1 MIFSWSSLFSD
12 KTLGSTAEWIANG
25 TNTYIS
31 TNTRRGGHRS
41 TLENE
46 YMDLLNIGKIF
57 HAEDRAQAIVDEMK
71 REISGV
77 LSQTAGQDTPT
88 VSIIE
93 FLGDEIRSYGASTLG
108 GDMVVQLG
116 GILAE
121 PEASTIGKEDLLG
134 LDPDVIFV
142 VYMAR
147 TETAEAEMRAKLLED
162 PAFAELRA
170 VKNQRVYTV
179 MLGDMYAS
187 TVRSIDGIRA
197 FAAGMYPALYQ

>member
-1 MIFSWSSLFSD
+1 
-12 KTLGSTAEWIANG
+12 
-25 TNTYIS
+25 
-31 TNTRRGGHRS
+31 
-41 TLENE
+41 
-46 YMDLLNIGKIF
+46 
-57 HAEDRAQAIVDEMK
+57 
-71 REISGV
+71 
-77 LSQTAGQDTPT
+77 
-88 VSIIE
+88 
-93 FLGDEIRSYGASTLG
+93 
-108 GDMVVQLG
+108 MVVQLG

-197 FAAGMYPALYQ
+197 LAAGMYPALYQ